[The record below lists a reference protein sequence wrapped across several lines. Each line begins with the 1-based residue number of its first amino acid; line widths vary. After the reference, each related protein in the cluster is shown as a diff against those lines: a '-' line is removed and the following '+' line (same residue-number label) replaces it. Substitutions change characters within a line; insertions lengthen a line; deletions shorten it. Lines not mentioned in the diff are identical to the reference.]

1 MKQYR
6 RWSGSD
12 SRTFVERILA
22 TTAVIVLFLA
32 TPAQAT
38 VKNLG
43 AVGRTYP
50 VVEPD
55 GLAGIAPS
63 RLQMEQVQQK
73 IAERIKNYQPADT
86 HPLPRASA
94 DRTFMVDMTYR
105 LDRDL
110 TNAEN
115 KVVYPKGYT
124 FNPLDYITLPGGL
137 IIIDGDDPSQ
147 VRWFRTSPYNKNH
160 QARLLLASGQAAEL
174 TEKLQRP
181 VFYLTD
187 EIAERLHLAAA
198 PSVVIQKGDKIQVLE
213 FFIPDTTQGIPDEDS

>member
-32 TPAQAT
+32 TPAQAA
-38 VKNLG
+38 VKDLG

-63 RLQMEQVQQK
+63 RLHMEQVQQK
-73 IAERIKNYQPADT
+73 IAERIKNYQPADI

-124 FNPLDYITLPGGL
+124 FNPLDYITLLGGL

-147 VRWFRTSPYNKNH
+147 VRWFRTSPYYKNH

-187 EIAERLHLAAA
+187 EIAKRLHLAAA

-213 FFIPDTTQGIPDEDS
+213 FFIPDTTQRIPDEDS